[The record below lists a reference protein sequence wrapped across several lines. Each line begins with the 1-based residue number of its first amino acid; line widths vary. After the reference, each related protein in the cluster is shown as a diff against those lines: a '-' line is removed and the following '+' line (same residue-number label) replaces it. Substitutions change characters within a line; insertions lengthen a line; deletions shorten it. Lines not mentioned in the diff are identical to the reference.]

1 MQETLEQKT
10 IKYWKN
16 ESIKSAKKTSN
27 RGVWGYDWNINV
39 AAMQAHQTEC
49 RSTEGN

>member
-1 MQETLEQKT
+1 MKASRVPRKLAIEVFEDMIETL
-10 IKYWKN
+10 
-16 ESIKSAKKTSN
+16 
-27 RGVWGYDWNINV
+27 NV